1 MSLFDKEDAP
11 MIRIAL
17 FGAALFAASAGL
29 AGAQPLGP
37 NPPTQT
43 VICVDVG
50 GQSLPA
56 VCNVPAS
63 RLDKREDF
71 CTCRTGTQ
79 VDISICPDGVKA
91 PAENR
96 AYEKARKAA
105 VKNGSLIGATYEG
118 QPMCVMGRNTF

>member
-63 RLDKREDF
+63 RLDKREDI
-71 CTCRTGTQ
+71 CTCRVGVR
-79 VDISICPDGVKA
+79 VDVPICPAGVKP
-91 PAENR
+91 PAETF

-105 VKNGSLIGATYEG
+105 SRDGSLIGDLYQG
-118 QPMCVMGRNTF
+118 QPMCVAGRLN

>member
-1 MSLFDKEDAP
+1 
-11 MIRIAL
+11 MIRSALIAVATL
-17 FGAALFAASAGL
+17 VAFAGAASAQ
-29 AGAQPLGP
+29 APLSQ

-43 VICVDVG
+43 IICLDVG
-50 GQSLPA
+50 GQTLP
-56 VCNVPAS
+56 VSCKVPAS

-79 VDISICPDGVKA
+79 VDIGICPDGVKP

-105 VKNGSLIGATYEG
+105 VKNGSLLGATYEG
-118 QPMCVMGRNTF
+118 RPMCVTGRNTY